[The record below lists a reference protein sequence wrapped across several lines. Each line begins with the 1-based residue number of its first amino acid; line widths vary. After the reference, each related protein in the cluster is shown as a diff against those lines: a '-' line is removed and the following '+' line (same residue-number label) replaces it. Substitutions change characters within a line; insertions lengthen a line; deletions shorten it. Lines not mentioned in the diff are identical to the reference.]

1 VDHLRRYLDDVVDE
15 GAGDVVELVDHADG
29 APPGLGHPL
38 LAGLARRVGEP
49 PRAKLGWTD
58 VSLFSARGI
67 PATNFGPGDPAV
79 AHSADER
86 VERAEM
92 DATFE
97 ALRSLLEEGAGA

>member
-1 VDHLRRYLDDVVDE
+1 
-15 GAGDVVELVDHADG
+15 
-29 APPGLGHPL
+29 
-38 LAGLARRVGEP
+38 
-49 PRAKLGWTD
+49 